1 MSMRKLQK
9 IFVILCAFIMLLSV
23 NNSVNAID
31 TTTPASTTTTA
42 AGTTTPTTPI
52 NPNEKLDNLSQEE
65 ISNL

>member
-31 TTTPASTTTTA
+31 MTA
-42 AGTTTPTTPI
+42 PD
-52 NPNEKLDNLSQEE
+52 LQQLQ
-65 ISNL
+65 LLVQ